1 VVNAVTISKKKKPA
15 SGETGHRP
23 ATNGN
28 DGLGTLFAQIR
39 QLLGAS
45 TRSQRLVAAY
55 FLEHSE
61 QVVFMSIPQLAAA
74 VGVSTATITRFAHE
88 LGYASFSSFQK
99 DLQGR
104 VKSRLKPTTRLQE
117 RARLNGQIHDKI
129 RRYGEHDILNIQK
142 TSERINPEELAE
154 VVKMIISSRWVW
166 TVGMRGSHILARDL
180 SYNLHR
186 ILRKSSMINLG
197 AADYIDSMVAVQP
210 GDLIFAFSFSRF
222 TKETTQIVRMA
233 KEQGAVALVFTDR
246 IISPLTPYSDKSFVI
261 EVEGLGFRNSY
272 VAVLSLLNCILAETA
287 VAAKEISMENLKD
300 LDERLLKSDAFLFA

>member
-1 VVNAVTISKKKKPA
+1 MTLSKKKKTI
-15 SGETGHRP
+15 STETG
-23 ATNGN
+23 NGPESSEQ
-28 DGLGTLFAQIR
+28 DGLHALFAHIR
-39 QLLGAS
+39 EILGAS

-61 QVVFMSIPQLAAA
+61 QVVFMSIPQLADA

-88 LGYASFSSFQK
+88 LGYARFSSFQK

-104 VKSRLKPTTRLQE
+104 VKSRLKPTTRLLE
-117 RARLNGQIHDKI
+117 RARLNGRVQDKI

-142 TSERINPEELAE
+142 TFEKINPEELQE
-154 VVKMIISSRWVW
+154 VVRMIIQSRWVW

-180 SYNLHR
+180 SFNLHKL
-186 ILRKSSMINLG
+186 LRKCSMINLG
-197 AADYIDSMVAVQP
+197 AADYIESMVAVQP

-287 VAAKEISMENLKD
+287 VAAKEIAMENLKD
-300 LDERLLKSDAFLFA
+300 LDERLLKNDAFLFA